1 MNPFLERALFHLST
15 ISLEGGRVIRTTCIV
30 ARRAGSNGEA
40 SVSQGAWW
48 LRPAESSPQTWK
60 SIKAITMHISIR
72 NATGSGT
79 KVIEKNVTAG
89 RTMIRVARD
98 QQLEVVDE
106 ATGRAPAQLR
116 VRRDGPLP

>member
-1 MNPFLERALFHLST
+1 
-15 ISLEGGRVIRTTCIV
+15 
-30 ARRAGSNGEA
+30 
-40 SVSQGAWW
+40 
-48 LRPAESSPQTWK
+48 
-60 SIKAITMHISIR
+60 MHISIR